1 MPFLPA
7 SETCFVVVA
16 LLALFL
22 EKSVVVL
29 SSGTPV
35 FSFVLHLTSHHSV
48 SIIVVPALSSHVGY
62 VRLEIFLLV
71 VLFLKPVVDACS

>member
-22 EKSVVVL
+22 RESIVVL
-29 SSGTPV
+29 SLGTPI
-35 FSFVLHLTSHHSV
+35 FGFVLYLASYNGV
-48 SIIVVPALSSHVGY
+48 SIIVVPALSSYVSY

-71 VLFLKPVVDACS
+71 VPFLKSVVDACR